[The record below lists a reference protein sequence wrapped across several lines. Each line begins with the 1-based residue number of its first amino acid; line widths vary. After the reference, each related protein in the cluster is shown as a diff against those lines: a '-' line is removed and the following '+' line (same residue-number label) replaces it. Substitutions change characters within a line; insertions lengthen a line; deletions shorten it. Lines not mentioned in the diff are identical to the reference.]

1 MNELPKKFPLDQKM
15 SLDPFIE
22 ITFQEDPPSVLRERY
37 QLPLFFIL
45 GGVDDDYLSQLMGLS
60 IAELHQLVQKYSVD
74 PFPPE
79 DMTGGMSGD
88 MIGVF
93 ASRALLRQN
102 LDESD
107 NTDELVWV
115 RTFPVSTFLNSAWPI
130 LRQVYDPQSI
140 DVSVPTEIERTWI
153 VRAFRRNHQDELAE
167 IIRTDMLR
175 RIYPEKIS
183 TFVNSSLS
191 QELSQDQIAQ
201 LEAQLTRVQRQY
213 PAVIIVD
220 DLPIKLAQTIGEIF
234 TSISLTGC
242 TTADQLTIQTSI
254 DLLKLV

>member
-1 MNELPKKFPLDQKM
+1 MNELPKNFPLDQKM

-74 PFPPE
+74 PFPSE
-79 DMTGGMSGD
+79 DMIGD
-88 MIGVF
+88 MVGVF

-115 RTFPVSTFLNSAWPI
+115 RTF
-130 LRQVYDPQSI
+130 
-140 DVSVPTEIERTWI
+140 
-153 VRAFRRNHQDELAE
+153 
-167 IIRTDMLR
+167 
-175 RIYPEKIS
+175 
-183 TFVNSSLS
+183 
-191 QELSQDQIAQ
+191 
-201 LEAQLTRVQRQY
+201 
-213 PAVIIVD
+213 
-220 DLPIKLAQTIGEIF
+220 
-234 TSISLTGC
+234 
-242 TTADQLTIQTSI
+242 
-254 DLLKLV
+254 